1 MLNKYFSF
9 LCIKSYVFC
18 CFHFFTFLLFAKV
31 YHNEKKYVVHFC
43 RTLPCDILS
52 QRQFGVLT

>member
-1 MLNKYFSF
+1 MLNKCFSF
-9 LCIKSYVFC
+9 FSIKSYVLC
-18 CFHFFTFLLFAKV
+18 HILSFLLFAKL

-52 QRQFGVLT
+52 RVNLVN